1 MSAAK
6 KIGGDKAIWIVV
18 IALAIFSFL
27 PVYSAS
33 SNFGVNLIFSNII
46 KHVSIIFIG
55 IMIMYSTHLLDYK
68 YFKGL
73 SLIVLPLV
81 IFLLFFASFQGNV
94 IDGAN
99 ANRWLN
105 IPILDISFQP
115 STLASIFLL
124 IYLSNFLSKEKNKNL
139 SLTKTFLLMWLP
151 IILVV
156 GLILP
161 SNFSTALLIFIMS
174 TMIIFIAGYK
184 LKHLT
189 VLFLLFIFLISSFLY
204 AVNKFP
210 DIIPNRVDTWTNR
223 IENFVNNDID
233 DTSNYQINRAKAAIA
248 NGKIFG
254 VGAGKSSM
262 KYILPQSTSDFIFSI
277 IAEEYGIIVS
287 LIILL
292 LYVVLLFRIIITSYR
307 SQTKFGQLVSVAV
320 GIPVVFQAF
329 TNMAVAVQ
337 LIPVT
342 GQPLPLVSTGGT
354 SIWITFLAMGILL
367 SVSKNNL
374 KHNTVVINCLLY
386 TSPSPRDLSTSRM
399 PSSA

>member
-1 MSAAK
+1 MSAVK

-189 VLFLLFIFLISSFLY
+189 VLFFLFIFMISSFLY

-307 SQTKFGQLVSVAV
+307 SETKFGQLVSVAV

-374 KHNTVVINCLLY
+374 KYNTVAI
-386 TSPSPRDLSTSRM
+386 DD
-399 PSSA
+399 

>member
-1 MSAAK
+1 MSAVK

-33 SNFGVNLIFSNII
+33 SNFGANLIFSNII

-189 VLFLLFIFLISSFLY
+189 VLFFLFIFLISSFLY

-307 SQTKFGQLVSVAV
+307 SETKFGQLVSIAV

-374 KHNTVVINCLLY
+374 KYNTVAI
-386 TSPSPRDLSTSRM
+386 DD
-399 PSSA
+399 

>member
-33 SNFGVNLIFSNII
+33 SNFGANLIFSNII

-55 IMIMYSTHLLDYK
+55 IMIMYSTHLFDYK

-73 SLIVLPLV
+73 SLIALPLV

-105 IPILDISFQP
+105 IPVLDISFQP

-161 SNFSTALLIFIMS
+161 SNFSTAVLIFIMS

-189 VLFLLFIFLISSFLY
+189 VLFFLFIFLISSFLL

-307 SQTKFGQLVSVAV
+307 SETKFGQLVSVAV

-374 KHNTVVINCLLY
+374 KYNTVAI
-386 TSPSPRDLSTSRM
+386 DD
-399 PSSA
+399 

>member
-1 MSAAK
+1 MSTVK

-367 SVSKNNL
+367 SVSKN
-374 KHNTVVINCLLY
+374 KIKYNTVAI
-386 TSPSPRDLSTSRM
+386 DD
-399 PSSA
+399 

>member
-1 MSAAK
+1 MSAVK

-33 SNFGVNLIFSNII
+33 SNFGANLIFSNII

-184 LKHLT
+184 IKHLAT
-189 VLFLLFIFLISSFLY
+189 LFFLFVFLISSFLL
-204 AVNKFP
+204 AVNKYP
-210 DIIPNRVDTWTNR
+210 GIIPNRVDTWTNR
-223 IENFVNNDID
+223 IENFVKNDID

-262 KYILPQSTSDFIFSI
+262 KYVLPQSTSDFIFSI

-307 SQTKFGQLVSVAV
+307 SETKFGQLVSVAV

-374 KHNTVVINCLLY
+374 KYNTVAI
-386 TSPSPRDLSTSRM
+386 DD
-399 PSSA
+399 

>member
-1 MSAAK
+1 MSILK
-6 KIGGDKAIWIVV
+6 NIRGDKAIWIVV

-27 PVYSAS
+27 PVFSAS

-46 KHVSIIFIG
+46 KHISIIFIG
-55 IMIMYSTHLLDYK
+55 IMIMYSTHLVEYK

-73 SLIVLPLV
+73 SLIILPLV

-94 IDGAN
+94 IDGTN

-105 IPILDISFQP
+105 IPILKISFQP

-124 IYLSNFLSKEKNKNL
+124 IYLSNFLSKEKNKSL
-139 SLTKTFLLMWLP
+139 SFIKTFLLMWLP
-151 IILVV
+151 IILIVA
-156 GLILP
+156 LILP

-184 LKHLT
+184 LKHLAT
-189 VLFLLFIFLISSFLY
+189 LFFLFVLLLSSFLF

-210 DIIPNRVDTWTNR
+210 EIIPNRVDTWTNR
-223 IENFVNNDID
+223 IENFVKNDLD

-262 KYILPQSTSDFIFSI
+262 KYILPQSTSDFIYSI
-277 IAEEYGIIVS
+277 IAEEYGTIVAF
-287 LIILL
+287 IILL
-292 LYVVLLFRIIITSYR
+292 LYIVLLFRIIIISYK
-307 SQTKFGQLVSVAV
+307 SQTKFGQLVSIAV

-367 SVSKNNL
+367 SVSKNNINY
-374 KHNTVVINCLLY
+374 NTVEL
-386 TSPSPRDLSTSRM
+386 DG
-399 PSSA
+399 

>member
-1 MSAAK
+1 MSAVK

-33 SNFGVNLIFSNII
+33 SNFGANLIFSNII

-189 VLFLLFIFLISSFLY
+189 VLFFLFIFLISSFLY

-262 KYILPQSTSDFIFSI
+262 KYVLPQSTSDFIFSI

-307 SQTKFGQLVSVAV
+307 SETKFGQLVSIAV

-374 KHNTVVINCLLY
+374 KYNTVII
-386 TSPSPRDLSTSRM
+386 DD
-399 PSSA
+399 

>member
-204 AVNKFP
+204 TVNKFP

-367 SVSKNNL
+367 SVSKN
-374 KHNTVVINCLLY
+374 KIKYNTVAI
-386 TSPSPRDLSTSRM
+386 DD
-399 PSSA
+399 

>member
-1 MSAAK
+1 MSMLK
-6 KIGGDKAIWIVV
+6 NIRGDKAIWIVV

-33 SNFGVNLIFSNII
+33 SNFGANLIFSNII
-46 KHVSIIFIG
+46 KHISIIFIG
-55 IMIMYSTHLLDYK
+55 IMIMYSTHLVEYK

-73 SLIVLPLV
+73 SLIILPLV

-105 IPILDISFQP
+105 IPILKISFQP

-124 IYLSNFLSKEKNKNL
+124 IYLSNFLSKEKNK
-139 SLTKTFLLMWLP
+139 SLGFIKTFLLMWLP
-151 IILVV
+151 IILIVA
-156 GLILP
+156 LILP

-184 LKHLT
+184 LKHLAT
-189 VLFLLFIFLISSFLY
+189 LFFLFVLLLSSFLF

-210 DIIPNRVDTWTNR
+210 EIIPNRVDTWTNR
-223 IENFVNNDID
+223 IENFVKNDLD

-262 KYILPQSTSDFIFSI
+262 KYILPQSTSDFIYSI
-277 IAEEYGIIVS
+277 IAEEYGTIVAF
-287 LIILL
+287 IILL
-292 LYVVLLFRIIITSYR
+292 LYIVLLFRIIIISYK
-307 SQTKFGQLVSVAV
+307 SQTKFGQLVSIAV

-367 SVSKNNL
+367 SVSKNNINY
-374 KHNTVVINCLLY
+374 NTVKL
-386 TSPSPRDLSTSRM
+386 DG
-399 PSSA
+399 

>member
-1 MSAAK
+1 MSTVK

-33 SNFGVNLIFSNII
+33 SNFGANLIFSNII

-81 IFLLFFASFQGNV
+81 IFLLCFASLQGNV

-223 IENFVNNDID
+223 IENFVKNDID

-367 SVSKNNL
+367 SVSKN
-374 KHNTVVINCLLY
+374 KIKYNTVAI
-386 TSPSPRDLSTSRM
+386 DD
-399 PSSA
+399 